1 MEFRDGISNL
11 LTIIGHIIMIAA
23 LSLSF
28 LAVVNTKQSHLSI
41 LRFAAAVATA
51 AAAPRRQQE
60 RHDWLAKSRRRTEM
74 PATGYAPAA
83 AAVAMSAGWAEQVEP
98 AETAVLFNL

>member
-1 MEFRDGISNL
+1 
-11 LTIIGHIIMIAA
+11 MIAA

-51 AAAPRRQQE
+51 AAAPRRRQQE
-60 RHDWLAKSRRRTEM
+60 RHDWLAESRRAEM
-74 PATGYAPAA
+74 PATGCATA

>member
-1 MEFRDGISNL
+1 
-11 LTIIGHIIMIAA
+11 MIAA

-51 AAAPRRQQE
+51 AAPSRQQE
-60 RHDWLAKSRRRTEM
+60 RHDWLAKSRRAEM
-74 PATGYAPAA
+74 PATGCATA

>member
-1 MEFRDGISNL
+1 
-11 LTIIGHIIMIAA
+11 MIAA

-51 AAAPRRQQE
+51 AAPRRQQE
-60 RHDWLAKSRRRTEM
+60 RHDWLAKSRRAEM
-74 PATGYAPAA
+74 PATGCATVA

>member
-1 MEFRDGISNL
+1 
-11 LTIIGHIIMIAA
+11 MIAA

-51 AAAPRRQQE
+51 AAPRRQQE
-60 RHDWLAKSRRRTEM
+60 RHNWLAKSRRAEM
-74 PATGYAPAA
+74 PATGCATA
-83 AAVAMSAGWAEQVEP
+83 AAVAKSAGWAEQVEP

>member
-1 MEFRDGISNL
+1 
-11 LTIIGHIIMIAA
+11 MIAA

-41 LRFAAAVATA
+41 LRFAAAAVAT

-60 RHDWLAKSRRRTEM
+60 RHDWLAKSRRAEM
-74 PATGYAPAA
+74 PATGCATA

>member
-1 MEFRDGISNL
+1 
-11 LTIIGHIIMIAA
+11 MIAA

-41 LRFAAAVATA
+41 LRFAAAVAMA

-60 RHDWLAKSRRRTEM
+60 RHDWLAKSRRAEM
-74 PATGYAPAA
+74 PATGCATA

>member
-1 MEFRDGISNL
+1 
-11 LTIIGHIIMIAA
+11 MIAA

-41 LRFAAAVATA
+41 LRFAAAAGATAA

>member
-1 MEFRDGISNL
+1 
-11 LTIIGHIIMIAA
+11 MIAA

-51 AAAPRRQQE
+51 AAPRRQQE
-60 RHDWLAKSRRRTEM
+60 RHDWLVRRSCRRTEM
-74 PATGYAPAA
+74 PATEYAPAA
-83 AAVAMSAGWAEQVEP
+83 AAVAVSAGWAEQVEP

>member
-1 MEFRDGISNL
+1 
-11 LTIIGHIIMIAA
+11 MIAA

-60 RHDWLAKSRRRTEM
+60 RHDWLAKSRRAEM
-74 PATGYAPAA
+74 PATGCATGV

>member
-1 MEFRDGISNL
+1 
-11 LTIIGHIIMIAA
+11 MIAA

-51 AAAPRRQQE
+51 VPCRQQE
-60 RHDWLAKSRRRTEM
+60 RHDWLAKSRRAEM
-74 PATGYAPAA
+74 PATGCATS

>member
-1 MEFRDGISNL
+1 
-11 LTIIGHIIMIAA
+11 MIAA

-60 RHDWLAKSRRRTEM
+60 RHDWLAKSRRAEM
-74 PATGYAPAA
+74 PATGCATA

>member
-1 MEFRDGISNL
+1 
-11 LTIIGHIIMIAA
+11 MIAA

-41 LRFAAAVATA
+41 LRFAAAAVATA

-60 RHDWLAKSRRRTEM
+60 RHDWLVRRRRRAEM

>member
-1 MEFRDGISNL
+1 
-11 LTIIGHIIMIAA
+11 MIAA

-51 AAAPRRQQE
+51 AAPRRQQE
-60 RHDWLAKSRRRTEM
+60 RHDWLAESRRAEM
-74 PATGYAPAA
+74 PATGCATA

>member
-1 MEFRDGISNL
+1 
-11 LTIIGHIIMIAA
+11 MIAA

-51 AAAPRRQQE
+51 AAPRRQQE
-60 RHDWLAKSRRRTEM
+60 RHDWLAKSRRAEM
-74 PATGYAPAA
+74 PATGCATA

>member
-1 MEFRDGISNL
+1 
-11 LTIIGHIIMIAA
+11 MIAA

-51 AAAPRRQQE
+51 AAPRRQQE
-60 RHDWLAKSRRRTEM
+60 RHDWLATSRRAEM
-74 PATGYAPAA
+74 PATGCATA